1 MRSLLVL
8 LLLFVSAISALA
20 QKPADTGDLDR
31 RIERQV
37 RAYSEAPPDAKI
49 TQGARTTSKFAGYDN
64 LPVTIEFNG
73 VKKTVDFLIAKDSS
87 KLLYITEIDLSEDP
101 YAKNMKQIDL
111 TGRPYRGAQNAP
123 VTVVLYDDFECPFC
137 SQMYVAL
144 FNEVMTRYRDR
155 VRVVMKDFP
164 ILDAHP
170 WAMRAAVDAH
180 CLADQSLPA
189 YWQFSDYVHTHQ
201 QEVMAKYREAG
212 AGGPKAIDT
221 LAATSAEKSGVK
233 PEPLQACFA
242 RQDQT
247 PVELSMAEGRSL
259 GVSATPTL
267 FVNGQEIEGILS
279 AERIRMVLDR
289 ALAEAPAARAGQ

>member
-1 MRSLLVL
+1 MRSFPVF

-20 QKPADTGDLDR
+20 QKPAEAGDLDR
-31 RIERQV
+31 RVERQV
-37 RAYSEAPPDAKI
+37 RAYSGAPPDARI
-49 TQGARTTSKFAGYDN
+49 TQGTRTPSKFAGYDN

-73 VKKTVDFLIAKDSS
+73 VKKTLDFLIAKNSS

-101 YAKNMKQIDL
+101 YAKNMKQIDI
-111 TGRPYRGAQNAP
+111 TGRPYRGAQTAP

-155 VRVVMKDFP
+155 VKVVMKDFP

-201 QEVMAKYREAG
+201 QEVMAKFREAG
-212 AGGPKAIDT
+212 ADGPKAIDT
-221 LAATSAEKSGVK
+221 LAASSAEKSGVK

-279 AERIRMVLDR
+279 TEKIRMVLDH
-289 ALAEAPAARAGQ
+289 ALAEAPTSRTGQ